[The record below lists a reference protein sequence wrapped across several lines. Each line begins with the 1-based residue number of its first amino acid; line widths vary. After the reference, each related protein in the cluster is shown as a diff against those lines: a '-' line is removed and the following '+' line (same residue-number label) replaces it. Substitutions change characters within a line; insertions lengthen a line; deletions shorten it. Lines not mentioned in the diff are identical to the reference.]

1 MKALEAAV
9 SLLLL
14 IAMVPLV
21 PMIYNADDRRAAQY
35 AIANDAFSTLYA
47 RNGVGMFYCANPIGL
62 QADIADMAGKTGFC
76 ISYETPLC
84 LPIEAGCTGTEKET
98 VSVNHDSIV
107 GNVRLSVKR

>member
-14 IAMVPLV
+14 IAMIPLV
-21 PMIYNADDRRAAQY
+21 PMLYNGDDRRAAQY
-35 AIANDAFSTLYA
+35 AIANDMFSALYV
-47 RNGVGMFYCANPIGL
+47 RQGTGMFYCANPLGL
-62 QADIADMAGKTGFC
+62 EADIVNLSESTGLC
-76 ISYETPLC
+76 VSYETPFCSL
-84 LPIEAGCTGTEKET
+84 ESGCTGSENEA